1 MAKQLNVDLNFT
13 ANTSQAKQQIMEL
26 QTALSKVTMNGN
38 ALGVDSTKMKEAS
51 AAAKELSIHLNNAFN
66 AQTGK
71 LDLSK
76 LDRSLKNSSTN
87 VTELSS
93 KLLSAGSQGQQAFV
107 KLAQS
112 VAAADRPV
120 VTLGTK
126 LNGLF
131 TTLKN
136 TARWQLSSSV
146 LHGFIGAYQ
155 QAMGYVKDLNE
166 SLTDIRIVTGKS
178 IEDMSRFAVEANK
191 AAKALS
197 TTTNE
202 YAQASLIFFQQGLN
216 EEEVAKRA
224 AVTTKMANATGQT
237 AKVVSDQLTAVWNNF
252 YDGSKS
258 LEYYADVMTA
268 LGAATA
274 SSTDEIAGGLEKFAA
289 IGETIGLS
297 YEYAASALATITAN
311 TRQSEEVVGTALK
324 TIFARIQGLNL
335 GETLDDGTTL
345 NKYSSA
351 LEKVGISIFDQ
362 AGELKDMDDILD
374 EMGAKW
380 ENLSKAQ
387 QTALAQTV
395 AGTRQYT
402 QLVALMDNWDKG
414 DSDSMKANLDT
425 AYNAEGTLQNQADI
439 YAESWE
445 AARDRVKASL
455 ETIYSQLLDDEFFI
469 DISNGFS
476 HLLNSVSAFIDGI
489 GGIKTILGTVFAFF
503 LSSVSTKIE
512 PALQQ
517 LRQNFEIIFT
527 GKSGAAE
534 RMAKSMQDTTQR
546 VLDDPKHKL
555 SDADRQS
562 LEASNQMSIAKNKM
576 ASVEKDLSP
585 LEKQQYEMELQIL
598 EIEQKNLAAQQ
609 EQIQKKKEAVSLAQK
624 ELQLAKDKVA
634 EAKKLYDEE
643 ATAATPKAVQ
653 SRDTEEQRLHSAY
666 TKAQANVTAL
676 KATPVDPN
684 DEAATQ
690 AITQAEMAASK
701 AQQAWLGH
709 MEKTEN
715 ARYSLER
722 LGGTLR
728 ETYEREMETTNGAL
742 ENSTA
747 FVSVSDACSD
757 YITRLSN
764 MSQEIGRGRT
774 GIEDL
779 KAGALS
785 MRSEIEMA
793 TGGLVDFSKEF
804 VQIETASNGEELSK
818 GFDALIEKM
827 KTAGIHGKDLEKA
840 LNKLGQGKYTKAMS
854 SGFSEVASKTKAAAD
869 AAKRHERAIAK
880 LKQAQDELNKKF
892 DAFNPQHK
900 AKALESFAKA
910 GAGLGKL
917 ASSITMI
924 RSAFV
929 ALQNEDLSFGEKL
942 TTVTMSL
949 TMAVPMLT
957 SGLTTLKTGLAGLN
971 SAFGMTMAVQKL
983 AGLTMLQQAT
993 NTEILTGKITAQQI
1007 AQRTGLTLD
1016 QAEVLLNQRQA
1027 AAILLEAQAEGT
1039 LGGAKMNTQIAEKL
1053 GISVKQAGL
1062 IISAM
1067 KKGASL
1073 EEAAAEQGVTIA
1085 KSKGIVASI
1094 ANTAAKLAETI
1105 GTKMKSVADKGE
1117 TAGIWAKVAAY
1128 IAEQAAAWPVLVVTL
1143 LIVAAIAALAAIVV
1157 LLVKGIQALV
1167 AAYNAD
1173 EIAAEKAATAAKN
1186 LGEAYN
1192 ECKQEYED
1200 MISAMENYKSARDAL
1215 DNLTKGT
1222 QEYKEALKEANR
1234 QAMELINQYGLI
1246 EGQDYEWQ
1254 GDELVIK
1261 DEAMDRV
1268 AREKEAEVDKTYAA
1282 SQMAN
1287 AEAKRTRAVADQTAL
1302 RREMRDE
1309 AGVGDGDQVWK
1320 GILTHAVGAAF
1331 GPLGTMAADVI
1342 NASRAAKGNAY
1353 DEAINK
1359 AIEEGQTNAK
1369 LWTNKETLAKELN
1382 INDKDLI
1389 DALWENKESIQQ
1401 LSADMNAASE
1411 YEKLA
1416 AQNAA
1421 NELMDGK
1428 GYENTEAGKMAME
1441 AGGEIYQ
1448 QMYNDAYDKY
1458 ATGKKTS
1465 KDDFE
1470 RYAEEAGLTDLKGFK
1485 MGKRKGDGSVEYT
1498 YLDEQGQEQK
1508 ATATQEE
1515 IAAML
1520 AAADAASGL
1529 EGALSQLRGTIS
1541 DLNNSADLGDH
1552 AMAEFLSTGNME
1564 GATKEEF
1571 DDIRADAG
1579 VTGAKDKD
1587 GNLIYDKNAVNSM
1600 LGLTGDTAKD
1610 DELAKS
1616 RGYESAEAYRKAFV
1630 EAMDVEWEVP
1640 KGLDKQIADKLTV
1653 GAMSS
1658 INSTYEK
1665 MGEEGGEAFLSTLE
1679 SVASGADWEALAPED
1694 QTAMINELA
1703 NIDWTSWDAGE
1714 QAIAIAERY
1723 GVAIDTTSE
1732 AWQKNIDAM
1741 RDASNALPD
1750 LQAMREEF
1758 EKIQEI
1764 TADIDLGSILTEEDY
1779 NTLVKYNSEL
1789 SKYFAILSDGSAQF
1803 IGDKLDFQQQI
1814 KETHQ
1819 KELQDA
1825 MAEYQDR
1832 YNEIQDQIQRGAD
1845 AVGGVDKLD
1854 SYRDTE
1860 NYVGDDGNNY
1870 YSGVNV
1876 DKQLDFLESQGYD
1889 QAKLDEWR
1897 LELED
1902 GLTTVQVLDDIAS
1915 AVNTTADAY
1924 NALGTEAEDM
1934 KSLIQGS
1941 MNEIALSADS
1951 AKERMQLLQEGT
1963 INEEAY
1969 NYAAMAAHNAEKWED
1984 IDPGEVEDYADSLM
1998 EVAEASELVSDELKD
2013 NKEAAEDVALYTK
2026 KMNKGIDALA
2036 DGFEDWSDILKKSDS
2051 SSEEFA
2057 EAMAGMKSAMSDV
2070 LGVGEEWLSNDFI
2083 LSNLEDIEKA
2093 ANGDADAINRL
2104 AIAAGKDI
2112 LVHME
2117 LEDEGVREQLYAL
2130 HDELAAE
2137 IPNIEVGATLD
2148 DGDFLSKAAQVV
2160 ETANMTVDEANAYFR
2175 ALGFEP
2181 HFETKEEKVTTM
2193 KPKTRTHT
2201 DYALS
2206 SSSVGFDLGPFG
2218 KGSFSIPTFD
2228 AITTSWNE
2236 GYTPIEET
2244 VQIPALTTDGGEPNF
2259 SLTRT
2264 NSGAM
2269 NNYSGKNSGGGKP
2282 GGGGGGG
2289 GGGSKPKAT
2298 SEARMK
2304 KSEIVDP
2311 YKEVNDQIERTNH
2324 LMTKNNTLAEGMWG
2338 AARSAK
2344 MRENIGLLNQ
2354 EVALLGEKLNIAK
2367 EQVNLSRGD
2376 LSSAAAVLGLQLEF
2390 DGDGLV
2396 TNIVD
2401 VQESIWKQR
2410 EALLDSFGADIDEAE
2425 QAQLDAFD
2433 EYMENFTSAYDE
2445 YENHRQTQMDA
2456 EAEQLAKQL
2465 EAQQAMF
2472 DDLNTTLEENISL
2485 IEQDLAVVEYY
2496 LSKVE
2501 DDFYGM
2507 AEAAALMV
2515 GSLSSAN
2522 PGEGGQLGAYLD
2534 TLAAQKAYKE
2544 ELDAAYA
2551 NGDINQAQYI
2561 EGLMNCQDATMDALS
2576 SLNELDKTMVEYYG
2590 ETLEAAQEELSK
2602 YTDMMEHHTE
2612 VLDHY
2617 LSLLDLIG
2625 ASKDWAR
2632 MKTVLQTQV
2641 EVAENSAAVSKA
2653 NYEMLAQE
2661 AEQKKKAWEDAQ
2673 NNSNLSDYEKSVIEQ
2688 QWLDAQSAANEAQS
2702 KMLEDAAAWAE
2713 SLKSLLETELA
2724 ELAEILEQSLS
2735 GEFGSLD
2742 NMMTAMERANSLQE
2756 EYLTTTNQVYETNKL
2771 MHTAQQEIDKTTNS
2785 VAKRRLKQYIDET
2798 EQLQNKNKLS
2808 QFELDIQKAKYDLLV
2823 AEIALEEA
2831 QQAKS
2836 TVRLQRDSEGNFGY
2850 VYTADQN
2857 AVDSAQQE
2865 LEDAQNALYNIGLEG
2880 ANKYAE
2886 SYAQTVQEMN
2896 DAVTELTA
2904 KWQNGE
2910 ISSKEE
2916 YQRQMLALEEYYGE
2930 KLMQYSEL
2938 HSIALTTDSRVAADA
2953 WTKDFAHMTT
2963 QTQQWMSNVDRY
2975 VSGVEASMA
2984 RYEAGIDRVE
2994 QYAGLDLASLKTK
3007 TEDIKKENEELA
3019 KSITKKD
3026 GVLDAIKAEIT
3037 QVGDLA
3043 LKYAALRKEIQGTV
3057 DDYEALLQR
3066 MGVDI
3071 DTAASG
3077 QPPLGGNTGGGN
3089 SGGDNTGGG
3098 NSGGGNT
3105 GGGNSGGDNTGG
3117 GNSGGGEI
3125 KAGGKVNAGSAQIY
3139 DYAGDTSGERQYFS
3153 SDPVYNVLEES
3164 GDWIKVRH
3172 HKLSSGVTGWFK
3184 KSDVTAM
3191 NTGGYTGDWSGSYG
3205 KLAFLHQ
3212 KELVLNAQDTENLL
3226 ASMDILDKIISTID
3240 LYSSSAQLGG
3250 MLSSPRYGSFGE
3262 AEALEQNVHIEAS
3275 FPNVSDH
3282 NEIEEAL
3289 NNLINRASQYAHR
3302 K

>member
-1 MAKQLNVDLNFT
+1 MAKQLNVDLNFS
-13 ANTSQAKQQIMEL
+13 ANTSQAKQQILEL
-26 QTALSKVTMNGN
+26 QTALSKITTSGSI
-38 ALGVDSTKMKEAS
+38 GVDSTKMKEAS

-76 LDRSLKNSSTN
+76 LDKSLKTSSTN
-87 VTELSS
+87 VTELSN
-93 KLLSAGSQGQQAFV
+93 KLLSAGNQGQQAFI
-107 KLAQS
+107 KLAQTIS
-112 VAAADRPV
+112 AADRPV

-146 LHGFIGAYQ
+146 LHGFMGAYQ
-155 QAMGYVKDLNE
+155 QAMGYVKDLNK

-178 IEDMSRFAVEANK
+178 IDDMSRFAIEANK

-224 AVTTKMANATGQT
+224 AVTTKLANVTGQT
-237 AKVVSDQLTAVWNNF
+237 TQVVSDQLTAVWNNF

-258 LEYYADVMTA
+258 LEYYADVLTA

-289 IGETIGLS
+289 IGDTIGLS

-335 GETLDDGTTL
+335 GETLDDGVTL
-345 NKYSSA
+345 NKYSEA
-351 LEKVGISIFDQ
+351 LQKVGISIFDQ

-380 ENLSKAQ
+380 ETLNKAQ

-402 QLVALMDNWDKG
+402 QLVALMDNWDAG

-425 AYNAEGTLQNQADI
+425 AYGAEGELQNQADI

-455 ETIYSQLLDDEFFI
+455 ETIYNQLLDDEFFI

-476 HLLNSVSAFIDGI
+476 HLLDSVSAFIDGI
-489 GGIKTILGTVFAFF
+489 GGVKTILGTVFAFF

-527 GKSGAAE
+527 GSSKSAKKMAE
-534 RMAKSMQDTTQR
+534 EMQAVSMNAIQN
-546 VLDDPKHKL
+546 P
-555 SDADRQS
+555 
-562 LEASNQMSIAKNKM
+562 KNKFSDSDRFALESSTKM
-576 ASVEKDLSP
+576 SVARNKMFDVEKDLSP
-585 LEKQQYEMELQIL
+585 LEKQQYEIELQIL
-598 EIEQKNLAAQQ
+598 EVEQKNIAALI
-609 EQIQKKKEAVSLAQK
+609 EQNAKKKESIALAEK
-624 ELQLAKDKVA
+624 EVQLAKEKLAEATQTFDEGKAVDIAGSDRESEEAALRKQFDKA
-634 EAKKLYDEE
+634 KANYQQTGSGENLAALNEAKKALFEHMDATEQARNSFERFIGTAKQAYE
-643 ATAATPKAVQ
+643 AEMELTNGNIQASESAVAVGDIFSDYAADLSNLSTSLTSGNVGLK
-653 SRDTEEQRLHSAY
+653 E
-666 TKAQANVTAL
+666 TKAQL
-676 KATPVDPN
+676 N
-684 DEAATQ
+684 D
-690 AITQAEMAASK
+690 
-701 AQQAWLGH
+701 
-709 MEKTEN
+709 
-715 ARYSLER
+715 LE
-722 LGGTLR
+722 
-728 ETYEREMETTNGAL
+728 
-742 ENSTA
+742 
-747 FVSVSDACSD
+747 
-757 YITRLSN
+757 
-764 MSQEIGRGRT
+764 SQ
-774 GIEDL
+774 L
-779 KAGALS
+779 N
-785 MRSEIEMA
+785 MA
-793 TGGLVDFSKEF
+793 TGGVLDFSEEF
-804 VQIETASNGEELSK
+804 ANMQTAANGKQLAGQIDK
-818 GFDALIEKM
+818 LIEKL
-827 KTAGIHGKDLEKA
+827 KESKIPAKDLEKI
-840 LNKLGQGKYTKAMS
+840 LNDLGQGKYTKALS
-854 SGFSEVASKTKAAAD
+854 NGYKDVAKKTQE
-869 AAKRHERAIAK
+869 AAKATKDYEQS
-880 LKQAQDELNKKF
+880 LKRLRKAQNELNKKF
-892 DAFNPQHK
+892 DAFNPEHK

-910 GAGLGKL
+910 GAGLGKV

-924 RSAFV
+924 RSAAV
-929 ALQNEDLSFGEKL
+929 ALNNEDLTFGEKL

-949 TMAVPMLT
+949 TMALPMLS
-957 SGLTTLKTGLAGLN
+957 SGLANLRTGFSGLN
-971 SAFGMTMAVQKL
+971 SVFGMTTAVQKL
-983 AGLTMLQQAT
+983 AGMTMLQNASYT
-993 NTEILTGKITAQQI
+993 DLLTGKITAQQV
-1007 AQRTGLTLD
+1007 AQRTGLSLD
-1016 QAEVLLNQRQA
+1016 QAEVLINQAKAKQMLQEA
-1027 AAILLEAQAEGT
+1027 AAHGA
-1039 LGGAKMNTQIAEKL
+1039 LGGAKMKEIVAERL
-1053 GISVKQAGL
+1053 GCTTKQAG
-1062 IISAM
+1062 IIVSKM
-1067 KKGASL
+1067 KAGASF
-1073 EEAAAEQGVTIA
+1073 EEAAAEAGVTLV

-1094 ANTAAKLAETI
+1094 ANTAAKLGEAI
-1105 GTKMKSVADKGE
+1105 STKMKTVADKGE

-1200 MISAMENYKSARDAL
+1200 MIAAMENYKSARDAL

-1331 GPLGTMAADVI
+1331 GPLGTMVANGI

-1723 GVAIDTTSE
+1723 GVAIDATSE
-1732 AWQKNIDAM
+1732 AWQKNINAM

-2289 GGGSKPKAT
+2289 GGGGSKPKAT

-2354 EVALLGEKLNIAK
+2354 EVALLGEKLDIAK

-2465 EAQQAMF
+2465 EAQQIMF

-2576 SLNELDKTMVEYYG
+2576 SLNELDKTMVGYYG

-2724 ELAEILEQSLS
+2724 ELAEILEESLA

-2896 DAVTELTA
+2896 DAITELTE

-2910 ISSKEE
+2910 IASREE
-2916 YQRQMLALEEYYGE
+2916 YEKEMLRLKEYYGE

-2938 HSIALTTDSRVAADA
+2938 HTIALSTDSRVAADA

-2963 QTQQWMSNVDRY
+2963 QTQQWMTNVDRY
-2975 VSGVEASMA
+2975 VQGVEASMG
-2984 RYEAGIDRVE
+2984 RYQAGIDRVE
-2994 QYAGLDLASLKTK
+2994 QFAGLDLISLKQK
-3007 TEDIKKENEELA
+3007 TEDIKKENDELA

-3098 NSGGGNT
+3098 NSGGDNT

-3250 MLSSPRYGSFGE
+3250 MLSSPRYGGFGE
-3262 AEALEQNVHIEAS
+3262 TEALEQNVHIEAS

>member
-1 MAKQLNVDLNFT
+1 MAKQLNVDLNFS
-13 ANTSQAKQQIMEL
+13 ANTSQAKQQILEL
-26 QTALSKVTMNGN
+26 QTALSKITTSGSI
-38 ALGVDSTKMKEAS
+38 GVDSTKMKEAS

-76 LDRSLKNSSTN
+76 LDKSLKTSSTN
-87 VTELSS
+87 VTELSN
-93 KLLSAGSQGQQAFV
+93 KLLSAGNQGQQAFI
-107 KLAQS
+107 KLAQTIS
-112 VAAADRPV
+112 AADRPV

-146 LHGFIGAYQ
+146 LHGFMGAYQ
-155 QAMGYVKDLNE
+155 QAMGYVKDLNK

-178 IEDMSRFAVEANK
+178 IDDMSRFAIEANK

-224 AVTTKMANATGQT
+224 AVTTKLANVTGQT
-237 AKVVSDQLTAVWNNF
+237 TQVVSDQLTAVWNNF

-258 LEYYADVMTA
+258 LEYYADVLTA

-289 IGETIGLS
+289 IGDTIGLS

-335 GETLDDGTTL
+335 GETLDDGVTL
-345 NKYSSA
+345 NKYSEA
-351 LEKVGISIFDQ
+351 LQKVGISIFDQ

-380 ENLSKAQ
+380 ETLNKAQ

-402 QLVALMDNWDKG
+402 QLVALMDNWDAG

-425 AYNAEGTLQNQADI
+425 AYGAEGELQNQADI

-455 ETIYSQLLDDEFFI
+455 ETIYNQLLDDEFFI

-476 HLLNSVSAFIDGI
+476 HLLDSVSAFIDGI
-489 GGIKTILGTVFAFF
+489 GGVKTILGTVFAFF

-527 GKSGAAE
+527 GSSKSAKKMAE
-534 RMAKSMQDTTQR
+534 EMQAVSMNAIQN
-546 VLDDPKHKL
+546 P
-555 SDADRQS
+555 
-562 LEASNQMSIAKNKM
+562 KNKFSDSDRFALESSTKM
-576 ASVEKDLSP
+576 SVARNKMFDVEKDLSP
-585 LEKQQYEMELQIL
+585 LEKQQYEIELQIL
-598 EIEQKNLAAQQ
+598 EVEQKNIAALI
-609 EQIQKKKEAVSLAQK
+609 EQNAKKKESIALAEK
-624 ELQLAKDKVA
+624 EVQLAKEKLAEATQTFDEGKAVDIAGSDRESEEAALRKQFDKA
-634 EAKKLYDEE
+634 KANYQQTGSGENLAALNEAKKALFEHMDATEQARNSFERFIGTAKQAYE
-643 ATAATPKAVQ
+643 AEMELTNGNIQASESAVAVGDIFSDYAADLSNLSTSLTSGNVGLK
-653 SRDTEEQRLHSAY
+653 E
-666 TKAQANVTAL
+666 TKAQL
-676 KATPVDPN
+676 N
-684 DEAATQ
+684 D
-690 AITQAEMAASK
+690 
-701 AQQAWLGH
+701 
-709 MEKTEN
+709 
-715 ARYSLER
+715 LE
-722 LGGTLR
+722 
-728 ETYEREMETTNGAL
+728 
-742 ENSTA
+742 
-747 FVSVSDACSD
+747 
-757 YITRLSN
+757 
-764 MSQEIGRGRT
+764 SQ
-774 GIEDL
+774 L
-779 KAGALS
+779 N
-785 MRSEIEMA
+785 MA
-793 TGGLVDFSKEF
+793 TGGVLDFSEEF
-804 VQIETASNGEELSK
+804 ANMQTAANGKQLAGQIDK
-818 GFDALIEKM
+818 LIEKL
-827 KTAGIHGKDLEKA
+827 KESKIPAKDLEKI
-840 LNKLGQGKYTKAMS
+840 LNDLGQGKYTKALS
-854 SGFSEVASKTKAAAD
+854 NGYKDVAKKTQE
-869 AAKRHERAIAK
+869 AAKATKDYEQS
-880 LKQAQDELNKKF
+880 LKRLRKAQNELNKKF
-892 DAFNPQHK
+892 DAFNPEHK

-910 GAGLGKL
+910 GAGLGKV

-924 RSAFV
+924 RSAAV
-929 ALQNEDLSFGEKL
+929 ALNNEDLTFGEKL

-949 TMAVPMLT
+949 TMALPMLS
-957 SGLTTLKTGLAGLN
+957 SGLANLRTGFSGLN
-971 SAFGMTMAVQKL
+971 SVFGMTTAVQKL
-983 AGLTMLQQAT
+983 AGMTMLQNASYT
-993 NTEILTGKITAQQI
+993 DLLTGKITAQQV
-1007 AQRTGLTLD
+1007 AQRTGLSLD
-1016 QAEVLLNQRQA
+1016 QAEVLINQAKAKQMLQEA
-1027 AAILLEAQAEGT
+1027 AAHGA
-1039 LGGAKMNTQIAEKL
+1039 LGGAKMKEIVAERL
-1053 GISVKQAGL
+1053 GCTTKQAG
-1062 IISAM
+1062 IIVSKM
-1067 KKGASL
+1067 KAGASF
-1073 EEAAAEQGVTIA
+1073 EEAAAEAGVTLV

-1094 ANTAAKLAETI
+1094 ANTAAKLGEAI
-1105 GTKMKSVADKGE
+1105 STKMKTVADKGE

-1200 MISAMENYKSARDAL
+1200 MIAAMENYKSARDAL

-1331 GPLGTMAADVI
+1331 GPLGTMVANGI

-1723 GVAIDTTSE
+1723 GVAIDATSE
-1732 AWQKNIDAM
+1732 AWQKNINAM

-2289 GGGSKPKAT
+2289 GGGGSKPKAT

-2354 EVALLGEKLNIAK
+2354 EVALLGEKLDIAK

-2465 EAQQAMF
+2465 EAQQIMF

-2576 SLNELDKTMVEYYG
+2576 SLNELDKTMVGYYG

-2724 ELAEILEQSLS
+2724 ELAEILEESLA

-2896 DAVTELTA
+2896 DAITELTE

-2910 ISSKEE
+2910 IASREE
-2916 YQRQMLALEEYYGE
+2916 YEKEMLRLKEYYGE

-2938 HSIALTTDSRVAADA
+2938 HTIALSTDSRVAADA

-2963 QTQQWMSNVDRY
+2963 QTQQWMTNVDRY
-2975 VSGVEASMA
+2975 VQGVEASMG
-2984 RYEAGIDRVE
+2984 RYQAGIDRVE
-2994 QYAGLDLASLKTK
+2994 QFAGLDLISLKQK
-3007 TEDIKKENEELA
+3007 TEDIKKENDELA

-3077 QPPLGGNTGGGN
+3077 QPPL
-3089 SGGDNTGGG
+3089 
-3098 NSGGGNT
+3098 GGNT

-3250 MLSSPRYGSFGE
+3250 MLSSPRYGGFGE
-3262 AEALEQNVHIEAS
+3262 TEALEQNVHIEAS